1 MDSLYTILYL
11 VEHELAQ
18 LRREESIEVEH
29 HRHEGVPQP
38 EGAVRIRADLAV
50 EGVEPH
56 ALVQRAV
63 PLAVREVDLAPPSAA
78 EVRAE
83 YLRGVGARQA
93 NIPTRVGWRG
103 GGRVGVRGPG
113 RGLGWGAGLGRR
125 RSTGP
130 SSAGRVARRRVRG

>member
-63 PLAVREVDLAPPSAA
+63 PLAVREVALAPPMKTQ
-78 EVRAE
+78 V
-83 YLRGVGARQA
+83 
-93 NIPTRVGWRG
+93 I
-103 GGRVGVRGPG
+103 
-113 RGLGWGAGLGRR
+113 
-125 RSTGP
+125 
-130 SSAGRVARRRVRG
+130 